1 MLSVEAVPALCSLL
15 CTEGSRVLEWTKGR
29 GKETSCWP
37 RAEGHTGSPRSA
49 LGASALSSS

>member
-1 MLSVEAVPALCSLL
+1 VLSVEAVPALCSLL

-29 GKETSCWP
+29 GKETWCWP